1 MLFFIMTCHILLY
14 VCILPLHIY
23 VDVQYNIMYAF
34 LKFITQDIFC
44 YPLFLHI
51 LIHDASNKYSGF
63 C

>member
-1 MLFFIMTCHILLY
+1 
-14 VCILPLHIY
+14 
-23 VDVQYNIMYAF
+23 MYAF
-34 LKFITQDIFC
+34 FKFITQDIFC